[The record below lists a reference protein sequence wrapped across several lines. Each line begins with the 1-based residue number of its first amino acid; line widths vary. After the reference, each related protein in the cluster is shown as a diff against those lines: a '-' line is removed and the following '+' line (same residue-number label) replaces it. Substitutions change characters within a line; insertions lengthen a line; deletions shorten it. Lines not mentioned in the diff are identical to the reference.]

1 MKDNNQLKTFM
12 DENEDFKNYVIK
24 NCRTY
29 GWTIEQA
36 LRIKE
41 VKEYAKYLQGGFEDD
56 DRK

>member
-12 DENEDFKNYVIK
+12 DENEDFKNFVIK

-41 VKEYAKYLQGGFEDD
+41 VKEYAKYIQNKGEN
-56 DRK
+56 K